1 MANVRQVKQRIN
13 TAKNIAKITKA
24 MEMVSAS
31 KMRRAQQ
38 QALSARPYAKALE
51 HSLRLVSSQ
60 NVTFN
65 HPLLSEHNVGKPAL
79 VIISTDRGLCG
90 SLNQNLFKIATSWLH
105 KHDNGV
111 LIAVGKKSIAFAEF
125 IGLEVLAVFSDIP
138 DKLTTK
144 DLLPLST
151 LITEKFTHQ
160 ELKSVDLVFTD
171 FVNTLSQHPS
181 LIPLLPI
188 KQLLPETEQGEPLT
202 KLSDAAEFQFEP
214 TPADILMDLLPYY
227 LENTIYQSFLESKA
241 SEHSARM
248 VAMKNASDN
257 AKDLVKE
264 LQLVYNKSRQES
276 ITNELL
282 DITTAA
288 LSLKN

>member
-31 KMRRAQQ
+31 KMKRSQ
-38 QALSARPYAKALE
+38 QAALAARPYAKALE

-60 NVTFN
+60 KTTFN

-90 SLNQNLFKIATSWLH
+90 SLNQNLFKLANNWLRAH
-105 KHDNGV
+105 EDGI
-111 LIAVGKKSIAFAEF
+111 LIAVGKKSISFAEF

-138 DKLTTK
+138 DKLTAR
-144 DLLPLST
+144 DLVPLST
-151 LITEKFTHQ
+151 LISTKFTDQ
-160 ELKSVDLVFTD
+160 ELRSVDLIFTD

-181 LIPLLPI
+181 IIPLLPI
-188 KQLLPETEQGEPLT
+188 KQFQSTEELTEPLA
-202 KLSDAAEFQFEP
+202 KLTDATEFLFEP
-214 TPADILMDLLPYY
+214 NPGDILNELLPYY
-227 LENTIYQSFLESKA
+227 LENTVYQSFLESKA